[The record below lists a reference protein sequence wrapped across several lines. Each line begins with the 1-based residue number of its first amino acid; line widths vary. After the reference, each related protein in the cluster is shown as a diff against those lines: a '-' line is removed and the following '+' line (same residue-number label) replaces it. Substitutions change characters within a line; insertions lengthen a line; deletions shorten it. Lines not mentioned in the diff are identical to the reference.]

1 MNVLR
6 YSGQNYS
13 ISTKGI
19 AIFVRK
25 NHKNMSGI
33 LFRDASLVNEGKITE
48 GDLLVKDGRIVAIG
62 QVKTPDSNVEEV
74 RLNGKWLIPGIIDD
88 QVHFREPG
96 LTHKAN
102 IQSESAAAVAGGV
115 TSFMEMPNTS
125 PPALTRTLLEDKFS
139 IAAKTSHA
147 NYSFFMGASNDNL
160 DEVLRTDIQNVCGI
174 KAFMGSST
182 GNMLV
187 DNEKT
192 LEQLFAQA
200 PTLIATHC
208 EDEATVRHNMAIYEA
223 QYGSNATANLHPL
236 IRSVEACY
244 LSSSLA
250 VSLAKRYDTRL
261 HILHISTAKEL
272 ELFSN
277 DKPLKDK
284 LITSEVCV
292 HHLSFD
298 DRDYASLGNQIKCN
312 PAIKSPAD
320 RAAIW
325 EALLDNRLDIIATD
339 HAPHTWEEK
348 SKPYFEAP
356 SGLPLIQH
364 TLLMMLHAMQE
375 GKISLERIVEKMCHA
390 PAECFRLAE
399 RGYLRE
405 GYWADLVV
413 IDPNESAT
421 VSRENILYKCGWSPL
436 EGRTFKGT
444 VDQTWVNGALAWGAG
459 KLQARNVQRLRF
471 ER

>member
-1 MNVLR
+1 
-6 YSGQNYS
+6 
-13 ISTKGI
+13 
-19 AIFVRK
+19 
-25 NHKNMSGI
+25 MSSV
-33 LFRDASLVNEGKITE
+33 LFRDAKLVNEGKISE
-48 GDLLVKDGRIVAIG
+48 VDLLIKEGRIVAIG
-62 QVKTPDSNVEEV
+62 SARVPSGKFEEIRV
-74 RLNGKWLIPGIIDD
+74 NGKWLIPGIIDD

-102 IQSESAAAVAGGV
+102 IQTESAAAVAGGV

-125 PPALTRTLLEDKFS
+125 PPALTKELLEEKYS

-160 DEVLRTDIQNVCGI
+160 DEVLRTDIYNVCGI

-182 GNMLV
+182 GSMLV

-208 EDEATVRHNMAIYEA
+208 EDEATVRANTEKFRA
-223 QYGSNATANLHPL
+223 QYGSNATAALHPL

-250 VSLAKRYDTRL
+250 VNLAKKYDTRL

-272 ELFSN
+272 DLFSN

-284 LITSEVCV
+284 LITAEVCV

-298 DRDYASLGNQIKCN
+298 DRDYTASGNLIKCN
-312 PAIKSPAD
+312 PAIKSKED
-320 RAAIW
+320 RDAIW
-325 EALLDNRLDIIATD
+325 TALLDDRLDIVATD
-339 HAPHTWEEK
+339 HAPHTLEEK
-348 SKPYFEAP
+348 LKPYFDAP

-364 TLLMMLHAMQE
+364 TLLLMLDAMHE
-375 GKISLERIVEKMCHA
+375 GKITLERIVEKMCHA
-390 PAECFRLAE
+390 PADCFKLNE

-405 GYWADLVV
+405 GYWADLVIV
-413 IDPNESAT
+413 DPEASYT
-421 VSRENILYKCGWSPL
+421 ISKENILYKCAWSPL
-436 EGRTFKGT
+436 EGRTFKGNI
-444 VDQTWVNGALAWGAG
+444 DQTWVNGTLAWGNG
-459 KLQARNVQRLRF
+459 KLQGRNVQRLRF
-471 ER
+471 H